1 MVMNKRVVHLDNMAA
16 FIAEAE
22 ASESLPDDIRLIQ
35 DTYGLS
41 QTEVAKQFG
50 VTQQAISQCLK
61 GEIQLKC
68 KHLIHFTAQKI
79 RSRCL

>member
-1 MVMNKRVVHLDNMAA
+1 MAMNKGTVHLDNLEA

-35 DTYGLS
+35 KTYDLS
-41 QTEVAKQFG
+41 QEDVARQFG
-50 VTQQAISQCLK
+50 LTQQAISQCLR

-68 KHLIHFTAQKI
+68 KHLIHYTAEKI
-79 RSRCL
+79 RSG